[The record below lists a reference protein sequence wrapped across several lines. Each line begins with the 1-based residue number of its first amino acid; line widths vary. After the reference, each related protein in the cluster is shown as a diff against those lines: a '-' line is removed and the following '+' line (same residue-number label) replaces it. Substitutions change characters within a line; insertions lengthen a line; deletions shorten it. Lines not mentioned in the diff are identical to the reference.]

1 MSGWNRPPKSP
12 QKPRR
17 PWDLGGVNGPRIWWW
32 TYIPLGCWLVEARCK
47 FSWFLVCLW
56 FFPGSQQNKPC
67 RKKNMVKWSFW
78 KKIMVLRK
86 KHPTWKKKECWA
98 GLRLP
103 GDWWKNSTWRAV
115 CLGEARGWDDGFV
128 WNLFLENPNNTHRK
142 SMGLVDV
149 PTNLH
154 SFTIKDGTIHCI
166 HYWNLKPF
174 MYKWLFQYDDGNT
187 NLDEWEMVV

>member
-1 MSGWNRPPKSP
+1 MCWLAMSGIDSKSP

-17 PWDLGGVNGPRIWWW
+17 PWNLWGVNGPRIWWW
-32 TYIPLGCWLVEARCK
+32 TYMPLGCWLVEARCNLL
-47 FSWFLVCLW
+47 WFLFVCC
-56 FFPGSQQNKPC
+56 FPGSQKNKPC
-67 RKKNMVKWSFW
+67 RKKNGEMIHFGRKSWCFGKKTTLKKW
-78 KKIMVLRK
+78 V
-86 KHPTWKKKECWA
+86 A